1 CTKMPESEVW
11 RFIDEEN
18 RKYIERRRSKGLF
31 SEEEYKNRLEKLAQV
46 EIEHSNFEGDPNKI
60 IYLFLDTRTYVEDKY
75 FFPLKKYKF
84 EDAEF
89 FGINDSDKVL
99 TLLYGD
105 YMTPPPEDERD
116 TIHSEVYIIQ

>member
-1 CTKMPESEVW
+1 
-11 RFIDEEN
+11 
-18 RKYIERRRSKGLF
+18 
-31 SEEEYKNRLEKLAQV
+31 
-46 EIEHSNFEGDPNKI
+46 
-60 IYLFLDTRTYVEDKY
+60 LDTRTYVEDKY

-89 FGINDSDKVL
+89 LGINDSDKVL